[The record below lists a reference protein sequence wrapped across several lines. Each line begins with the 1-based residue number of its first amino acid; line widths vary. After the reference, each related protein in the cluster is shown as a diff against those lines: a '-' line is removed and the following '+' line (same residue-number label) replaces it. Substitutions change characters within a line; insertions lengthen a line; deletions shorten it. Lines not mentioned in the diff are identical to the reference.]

1 MELKPKLLALVGYLG
16 LSEEDINDVEEVSDK
31 IYNYYDDTYKILT
44 DEELE
49 DEIDDIVSNIE
60 RDVQYEINHINLS
73 DNYNY
78 GYYMDLSVN
87 YDRIEEEV
95 KHNFPDY
102 VRTRTYEEFDEFY
115 IFLM

>member
-16 LSEEDINDVEEVSDK
+16 LSEEDINDIEEVSDK

-49 DEIDDIVSNIE
+49 EEIDDVASNIE
-60 RDVQYEINHINLS
+60 SKVQHEINHIDLS
-73 DNYNY
+73 NYY
-78 GYYMDLSVN
+78 DYSYYIDLSVN
-87 YDRIEEEV
+87 YDKIREEV
-95 KHNFPDY
+95 DNNFPYY
-102 VRTRTYEEFDEFY
+102 VGTGTYEEFYEFY

>member
-1 MELKPKLLALVGYLG
+1 MEPKLLALIGYLG
-16 LSEEDINDVEEVSDK
+16 LSEENNEDIEKLSDTM
-31 IYNYYDDTYKILT
+31 YDYCGDTYKILT
-44 DEELE
+44 DEELS

-102 VRTRTYEEFDEFY
+102 IRTRTYEEFDEFY